1 MRELGLVIA
10 WVPAVLRPQ
19 IQEAA
24 SSPQLVS
31 GRLLQGES
39 QLHARKESTALTQH
53 SHSNSWVGTQL
64 MGTSETPNLP
74 S

>member
-1 MRELGLVIA
+1 MRELGLVIT
-10 WVPAVLRPQ
+10 WVLAVLRPQ

-39 QLHARKESTALTQH
+39 QLHAGKESTALT
-53 SHSNSWVGTQL
+53 
-64 MGTSETPNLP
+64 
-74 S
+74 